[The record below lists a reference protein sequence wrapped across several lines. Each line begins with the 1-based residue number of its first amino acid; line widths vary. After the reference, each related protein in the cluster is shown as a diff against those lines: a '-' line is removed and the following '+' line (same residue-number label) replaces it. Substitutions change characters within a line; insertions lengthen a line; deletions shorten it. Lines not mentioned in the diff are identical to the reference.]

1 LKKIEKK
8 SIKESNNKKKMNK
21 IIEYLIIVEIAS
33 AITSIIFLPIFILE
47 PTNTNLVQKIKE
59 KLWTLSNENKFYY
72 YTLIIAILICYI
84 VLFGI
89 IFVSII
95 LRTLIIGIKKMFSP
109 PSTIENSINNSIN
122 NPILTNV

>member
-1 LKKIEKK
+1 
-8 SIKESNNKKKMNK
+8 MNK

-33 AITSIIFLPIFILE
+33 GITSIIFLPILILE

-89 IFVSII
+89 IFVSITV
-95 LRTLIIGIKKMFSP
+95 RTLIIGIKKMCSP
-109 PSTIENSINNSIN
+109 PSTIENSINN
-122 NPILTNV
+122 PILTNV